1 MILFF
6 FPDYIWQ
13 LELRKKTSRECRRSL
28 IWESWLSRA
37 WHKLGP
43 WQSAR
48 FIDFDLNERNYG
60 YWQRK
65 RSNARISS
73 PTRSVTI
80 ASRSLQI
87 DFNELEEKQLGGPR
101 PRWSCITEDE
111 RGSLATTTVM
121 DSVVEKWRFNRCFA
135 HFSSS
140 LMKGC
145 LK

>member
-6 FPDYIWQ
+6 SLSISDNQ
-13 LELRKKTSRECRRSL
+13 NCKKNSRECRRSL

-48 FIDFDLNERNYG
+48 FIDFDLIERNYG

-101 PRWSCITEDE
+101 PRWSCIAEDE

-121 DSVVEKWRFNRCFA
+121 DSVVKKWRFNRCFA

-145 LK
+145 PK